1 MNITFIFSRH
11 LYFNSPSQMIA
22 DGIAYLMSVHSDS
35 LRVNSCSNSMSP
47 IRIASSAR
55 NTMIAAAE

>member
-1 MNITFIFSRH
+1 
-11 LYFNSPSQMIA
+11 MIA

-35 LRVNSCSNSMSP
+35 FRVNSCSNSISP